1 MTGTFADNPAAWFDN
16 DPTRAHALP
25 RAEAEALQLE
35 ALRARFAALRGPLPP
50 LAALASTQ
58 NITDIASLDAAAS
71 LLYPHDFFKTYP
83 EQLLIEGNFAPMTGW
98 LSRLTV
104 SDLSSVQDRNF
115 TTMDDWLDALDNETP
130 LEMYHSSGTT
140 GRLSFYPR
148 GKAEVA
154 TQYQHSRMIMSE
166 WYLPERLN
174 PDDRN
179 FALFWPA
186 HAFGRSAILRMG
198 RMWAEL
204 ACADL
209 ADFHALLPTALSA
222 DYHYHVMRTRNM
234 AAQGFA
240 FGPVASDYVGA
251 RLDEAEALHH
261 AVPQRIET
269 MIDIMASLDGG
280 KRVMLAGGPAN
291 IHAMVVAGLARG
303 LSGIAQ
309 PGSIVRPIGGF
320 KNAQEI
326 ATAETDAIRLLGP
339 AIYCN
344 GFGMTELTT
353 GFNQCA
359 NGRYHVPPWIV
370 PYVFDPVSGELLPRE
385 GVQRGRS
392 GFMDLMPQSYW
403 AGVISADSVEMSWH
417 SCACGR
423 ASVHMG
429 AIIGRIP
436 ENDRDDHSV
445 KPVSAVAVNA
455 AREALFEG
463 LPQPH

>member
-1 MTGTFADNPAAWFDN
+1 
-16 DPTRAHALP
+16 
-25 RAEAEALQLE
+25 
-35 ALRARFAALRGPLPP
+35 
-50 LAALASTQ
+50 
-58 NITDIASLDAAAS
+58 
-71 LLYPHDFFKTYP
+71 
-83 EQLLIEGNFAPMTGW
+83 LLIEGNYAPMTRW

-115 TTMDDWLDALDNETP
+115 KTMDDWLDSLDNETP

-154 TQYQHSRMIMSE
+154 TQYRHSRMLMAE
-166 WYLPERLN
+166 WYLPDRLD

-186 HAFGRSAILRMG
+186 HVFGRSAVLRMG

-209 ADFHALLPTALSA
+209 ADFYALLPTALSA

-234 AAQGFA
+234 AEQGFA
-240 FGPVASDYVGA
+240 FGPVASDYVSA
-251 RLDEAEALHH
+251 RLDEAEALQN

-291 IHAMVVAGLARG
+291 IHAIVTAGLARG

-326 ATAETDAIRLLGP
+326 VTAEADAIRLLGP
-339 AIYCN
+339 AIYSN

-370 PYVFDPVSGELLPRE
+370 PYVFDPVSGDLLPRE
-385 GVQRGRS
+385 RVQRGRS

-403 AGVISADSVEMSWH
+403 GGVISADSVEMSWDP
-417 SCACGR
+417 CPCGR
-423 ASVHMG
+423 ASVHIG
-429 AIIGRIP
+429 PVITRIAEEGGQSRASGPAPASAI
-436 ENDRDDHSV
+436 NT
-445 KPVSAVAVNA
+445 AL
-455 AREALFEG
+455 EALLAD
-463 LPQPH
+463 LPRL